1 MKQKFIYT
9 GKLKDLPDLNF
20 ERTTISLSEYFNEP
34 SHLTNEEINFAN
46 RYTRFKYLE
55 FDEENFI
62 ELVMKPS
69 DLKNFVVNI
78 IREYEGYNKKKISLN

>member
-9 GKLKDLPDLNF
+9 GKMKDLPIFNF
-20 ERTTISLSEYFNEP
+20 ERTTINLSDYFNEP
-34 SHLTNEEINFAN
+34 SNLTIEEINFAN

-62 ELVMKPS
+62 ELVMRPS

-78 IREYEGYNKKKISLN
+78 MREYEGYNKKRSR

>member
-20 ERTTISLSEYFNEP
+20 ERNTINLSDYFNEP

-46 RYTRFKYLE
+46 RYTRDKSID
-55 FDEENFI
+55 FDEDYFI
-62 ELVMKPS
+62 ELVMRPY

-78 IREYEGYNKKKISLN
+78 IREYEIHKKRSR

>member
-20 ERTTISLSEYFNEP
+20 ERITINLDEYFNHP
-34 SHLTNEEINFAN
+34 SNLTNEEINFAN

-78 IREYEGYNKKKISLN
+78 IREYEIHKKKISLN

>member
-9 GKLKDLPDLNF
+9 GKMKDLPDLNF
-20 ERTTISLSEYFNEP
+20 ERTTINLSDYFNEP
-34 SHLTNEEINFAN
+34 SNLTNEEINFAN
-46 RYTRFKYLE
+46 RYTRDKYIN
-55 FDEENFI
+55 FDEDYFI

-78 IREYEGYNKKKISLN
+78 IREYEGYKKKISLN